1 MYRFL
6 DCLKIF
12 TVTFALLFSMPG
24 WAFAQTTQ
32 SVQAVTVTGWTSRD
46 IAFLIS
52 PLISLI
58 GVAIIVFFTRK
69 SAVSEQWLKINEAEA
84 NYLQN
89 KLDKFYG
96 PFTVA
101 SEANYLL
108 AQDLR
113 SRQPIP
119 DGYRLLDKLFDAK
132 WREDLPAGDRELVRE
147 ICETGERLSTLIK
160 ENIGLVDPKIIPYIA
175 RSLAHFRILKLAY
188 DQKLGDNSSPFLRYV
203 YPHQLDSVL
212 NLELERLQRRVMLL
226 RKEPTKSHGEMVQ
239 LDLSSHELFPWNGPD
254 GPNAYSNSGKS
265 LNQGG
270 SSSTDLTIKASS

>member
-1 MYRFL
+1 L
-6 DCLKIF
+6 E
-12 TVTFALLFSMPG
+12 
-24 WAFAQTTQ
+24 
-32 SVQAVTVTGWTSRD
+32 QA
-46 IAFLIS
+46 
-52 PLISLI
+52 LI

-69 SAVSEQWLKINEAEA
+69 STVSEQWLKINEAEA

-160 ENIGLVDPKIIPYIA
+160 KNIGLVDPKIIPYIA
-175 RSLAHFRILKLAY
+175 RSVAHFRILKLAY

-212 NLELERLQRRVMLL
+212 KLELERLQRRVMLL

-239 LDLSSHELFPWNGPD
+239 LDLSAHELLPWNGPD
-254 GPNAYSNSGKS
+254 GPNAYRNSGKS